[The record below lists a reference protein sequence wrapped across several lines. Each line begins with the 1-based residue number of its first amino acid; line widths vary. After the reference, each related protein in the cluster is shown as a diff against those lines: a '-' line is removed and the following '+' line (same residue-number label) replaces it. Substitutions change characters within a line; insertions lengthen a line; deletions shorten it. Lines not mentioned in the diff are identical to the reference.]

1 MDGERLE
8 VVLQQQL
15 PGEAERASLS
25 HFLTSVSGRARS
37 SEMLVLSSLVRMAT
51 ASSLS

>member
-1 MDGERLE
+1 MEQAHFE
-8 VVLQQQL
+8 VIFQKGL
-15 PGEAERASLS
+15 PGERVSVS